1 MSKVLQIRI
10 DKDLEDMVKTN
21 SEKLGI
27 SAAAYVNQ
35 IIRNGNGKMYTLE
48 LVTDDISE
56 YTAEIHSAA
65 HAASS
70 MINVIEKS
78 GGDYYAQDIEAMKE
92 YLSEILILMRKQVAT
107 SYTNRKKIAAHAQKK
122 ILKILSDSVKD

>member
-1 MSKVLQIRI
+1 MDNVLRIRI
-10 DKDLEDMVKTN
+10 DPELIDMVKTN

-56 YTAEIHSAA
+56 YTAEIHSVA

-70 MINVIEKS
+70 MINVIEKT
-78 GGDYYAQDIEAMKE
+78 GGDYYAQDIEAMKG

-107 SYTNRKKIAAHAQKK
+107 SYTNRKKIARQAQKK
-122 ILKILSDSVKD
+122 ISKILSDSVKD